1 LCKKII
7 KPIWD
12 YYDTHRIWK
21 PTDVIGNHYHLPNL
35 RNRCSSMD
43 LLLNKI
49 KNSEETFLFTYR
61 GTPSDGWVK
70 TFFKQHGIEYAHI
83 GNTAHV
89 PKKEIRCHKLWPE
102 FASGKPMPLKQIK
115 DFWTYIGTKVIVRNF
130 CEYDFPDW
138 INKDYT
144 IYELINLKLLREDSV
159 DNRDFALIRTKTD
172 PDRILYIQKI
182 LQRGFNLEGDV
193 KVRYGNI
200 HTVKGLTFDNV
211 IVDLTATRIEDY
223 FTQLRLKYVAYSR
236 GKFDCWTISS
246 QRAYT
251 LGVR

>member
-1 LCKKII
+1 MDILLDKI
-7 KPIWD
+7 
-12 YYDTHRIWK
+12 
-21 PTDVIGNHYHLPNL
+21 N
-35 RNRCSSMD
+35 
-43 LLLNKI
+43 
-49 KNSEETFLFTYR
+49 NSEETFLFTYR
-61 GTPSDGWVK
+61 GNPSDGWVK

-102 FASGKPMPLKQIK
+102 FVSGKPMPLKQIK
-115 DFWTYIGTKVIVRNF
+115 DFWTYIGSKVIVHGRGEETF
-130 CEYDFPDW
+130 DEW
-138 INKDYT
+138 VNKDYT
-144 IYELINLKLLREDSV
+144 IDYLIHHKYLKENSTYQ
-159 DNRDFALIRTKTD
+159 RDFSLIRTKTD

-182 LQRGFNLEGDV
+182 LQKGFNLEGDV